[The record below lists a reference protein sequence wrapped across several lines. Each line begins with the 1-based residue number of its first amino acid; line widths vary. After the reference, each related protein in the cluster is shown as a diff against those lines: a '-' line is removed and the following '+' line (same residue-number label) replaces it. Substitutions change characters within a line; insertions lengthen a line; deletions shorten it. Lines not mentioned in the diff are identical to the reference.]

1 MQMPRGN
8 LETIH
13 PRLFVIRVIKQL
25 IDEQNYLE
33 AIKCMKKHRIDMNLI
48 VDYKPDVFMNSIP
61 MFIQSVADP
70 ELMTIFVTALNND
83 RSQYCDGI
91 VISDKVNRI
100 TEILVREILSLAPNR
115 RVHMFAVVLS
125 ALLKSSPP
133 QVEEALRLMKK
144 ETDESSGRLTESG
157 SEEGEIRRNV
167 NFNVAE
173 MSNRD
178 PKEYVPLLNELRKV
192 EPDDYRKFRIDMVRE
207 DWKSA
212 LTHLSRLDDKWN
224 EAVALIREKQLYSA
238 ALIIYKNSSRF
249 KDVCSIYA
257 EVLELN
263 ALWDEA
269 ALIYNRAGDN
279 EKELRCLELSRNVER
294 YVSRARV
301 LGLPDEVVNTAIMKM
316 ATVLKASGRWCE
328 VAKALEIAKAPA
340 ASIIEAYS
348 KAGRW
353 LNGVDAAERFRA
365 GFLSLDVSLMREF
378 LAGHAK
384 GLFEDVGTKSEEF
397 HRYMKRLALVRSIKK
412 ENIMKIK
419 NGIECGKNFEIDRK
433 KQSLKE
439 GGEYEDS
446 ALLNI
451 LATHYHWL
459 NDVMAELIEL
469 LPALV
474 RIDELSLALSLQQSV
489 EKFFIDASI
498 NHPQIWPNRLHPW
511 NLPGPID
518 GLYTVDGIFTPPK
531 DGQMPEVVSL
541 GKSIYSIVFKGIA
554 TATSGECY
562 Y

>member
-1 MQMPRGN
+1 
-8 LETIH
+8 
-13 PRLFVIRVIKQL
+13 
-25 IDEQNYLE
+25 
-33 AIKCMKKHRIDMNLI
+33 
-48 VDYKPDVFMNSIP
+48 
-61 MFIQSVADP
+61 
-70 ELMTIFVTALNND
+70 
-83 RSQYCDGI
+83 
-91 VISDKVNRI
+91 
-100 TEILVREILSLAPNR
+100 
-115 RVHMFAVVLS
+115 
-125 ALLKSSPP
+125 
-133 QVEEALRLMKK
+133 
-144 ETDESSGRLTESG
+144 
-157 SEEGEIRRNV
+157 
-167 NFNVAE
+167 VAE
-173 MSNRD
+173 RSNRD

-224 EAVALIREKQLYSA
+224 EAMALIRQKQLYSA

-269 ALIYNRAGDN
+269 ALMYNRAGDN
-279 EKELRCLELSRNVER
+279 EKELRCLELSRNAER

-301 LGLPDEVVNTAIMKM
+301 LGLPDEVINTALMKM

-353 LNGVDAAERFRA
+353 LNGVDAAEHFR
-365 GFLSLDVSLMREF
+365 DDSLMREI
-378 LAGHAK
+378 LAGRAK
-384 GLFEDVGTKSEEF
+384 GLFDDVGTKSEEF

-419 NGIECGKNFEIDRK
+419 DGIECGKDFEQADMMSEASSICTGMTRKTGVSRASTTATMRKRKQIDRK

-446 ALLNI
+446 ALLNV
-451 LATHYHWL
+451 LAAHYHWL
-459 NDVMAELIEL
+459 NDVMVELIEL
-469 LPALV
+469 LPALM
-474 RIDELSLALSLQQSV
+474 RIDELSLASSLQQSV
-489 EKFFIDASI
+489 QKFFIDASTS
-498 NHPQIWPNRLHPW
+498 HPQIWPNRLHPW
-511 NLPGPID
+511 DLPGPID
-518 GLYTVDGIFTPPK
+518 ALYTVDGIFTPPK

-541 GKSIYSIVFKGIA
+541 
-554 TATSGECY
+554 
-562 Y
+562 